1 MHSPTVPDQAEQV
14 RKDTKVKGEVICKR
28 CGGPAGNDRCG
39 RLHDPTYVWERIPA
53 ALLQIDD
60 IHEWQGEKWGIRVP
74 LQSPTVAGYSE
85 DCLVGWK
92 GEEAN
97 YCLQLPND
105 VQIHV
110 RWQDNPVYEYTVH
123 REFDPNR
130 NLVGH
135 VCDVIGGNTK
145 RMRDDFR
152 LTWSAYDDPDHL
164 VI

>member
-1 MHSPTVPDQAEQV
+1 MHSPAAPDQVEQV
-14 RKDTKVKGEVICKR
+14 RMDTKVKGEVICKR

-39 RLHDPTYVWERIPA
+39 RLHDPNYVWECIPE
-53 ALLQIDD
+53 ALLQIDEA
-60 IHEWQGEKWGIRVP
+60 HEWQGEKWGIRAT
-74 LQSPTVAGYSE
+74 LQSPTVAGYSK

-110 RWQDNPVYEYTVH
+110 RWQDRPVYEYTVH

-152 LTWSAYDDPDHL
+152 LTWSTYDDPDHL